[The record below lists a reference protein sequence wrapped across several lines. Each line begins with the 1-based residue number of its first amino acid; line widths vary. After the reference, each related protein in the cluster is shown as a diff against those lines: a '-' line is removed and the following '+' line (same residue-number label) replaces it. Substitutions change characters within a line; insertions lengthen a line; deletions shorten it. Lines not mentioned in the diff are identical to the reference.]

1 MILMALDHV
10 RDFFH
15 TDAATFSPTDL
26 SRTTPVLFLTR
37 WITHF
42 CLPVFMFT
50 AGAGAFLWWRQG
62 HHTKRNLS
70 RFLWTRGLWF
80 AVLEVTVMRLAY
92 NFNFSPRFP
101 VYLLILWIFGICMIV
116 MALLVHLPLRA
127 LAVFSIAVIA
137 LHNCLDGIQAAQFG
151 SAAWV
156 WNLIHQPGL
165 VSFAGKPV
173 LVTYTLLPWI
183 GVMAAG
189 FCFAVVFT
197 QDPSS
202 RQRIMLRL
210 GCTLTIAF
218 LAIRA
223 LNKYGDPVPWSAQK
237 SIVFTA
243 LSFLN
248 STKYPASL
256 EFLLMTL
263 GPALLV
269 LAYFDKHP
277 FEARNPLVIF
287 GRVPMFYFVLHF
299 YLIHCLA
306 LLLAWMRYGNAA
318 FTFMF
323 NPVPSMGG
331 PRQLF
336 PSNFGYSL
344 WVVYGMWLVTVVLL
358 YPVCRWFAGVKAKRR
373 DWWLKYL

>member
-1 MILMALDHV
+1 
-10 RDFFH
+10 
-15 TDAATFSPTDL
+15 
-26 SRTTPVLFLTR
+26 
-37 WITHF
+37 
-42 CLPVFMFT
+42 
-50 AGAGAFLWWRQG
+50 
-62 HHTKRNLS
+62 
-70 RFLWTRGLWF
+70 
-80 AVLEVTVMRLAY
+80 MRLAY

-127 LAVFSIAVIA
+127 LVVLSIAVIA
-137 LHNCLDGIQAAQFG
+137 LHNCLDGIQAVQSG
-151 SAAWV
+151 SAGWV

-183 GVMAAG
+183 GVMAGG

-197 QDPSS
+197 QHPSS
-202 RQRIMLRL
+202 RQQMMLRL

-218 LAIRA
+218 IAIRA
-223 LNKYGDPVPWSAQK
+223 LNKYGDPVPWSARK

-256 EFLLMTL
+256 DFLLMTL

-269 LAYFDKHP
+269 LAYFDEHP
-277 FEARNPLVIF
+277 FEAGNPLVIF

-323 NPVPSMGG
+323 NPLPSMGG